1 MKNLNALALSISVL
15 GALATFL
22 ALGPLGG
29 VYLIWAAFVAW
40 GAFFAL
46 GADMTALKKVVICG
60 IFGAI
65 VAWLVAVTILTI
77 PMADALGLPLWA
89 AIVVGVGI
97 VVVVLAANI
106 PSLATIP
113 ATVFGFASSFAYLL
127 QTPDVLKLD
136 VLLSASLKNSLVV
149 ISFSLVAGA
158 VFGLISA
165 RWAAALTKKYHS
177 GRSFKRAV
185 LQRQSRDYFRLCCF

>member
-46 GADMTALKKVVICG
+46 GADMAALQKVIICG
-60 IFGAI
+60 IFGAL
-65 VAWLVAVTILTI
+65 VAWLVAVTILAI
-77 PMADALGLPLWA
+77 PMAGALGLPLWA

-97 VVVVLAANI
+97 VIVVLAANI
-106 PSLATIP
+106 TSLATIP

-149 ISFSLVAGA
+149 ISFSLVVGA
-158 VFGLISA
+158 VFGLLSA
-165 RWAAALTKKYHS
+165 RWAAALTKK
-177 GRSFKRAV
+177 
-185 LQRQSRDYFRLCCF
+185 

>member
-1 MKNLNALALSISVL
+1 MKNLNALAIGISVL

-46 GADMTALKKVVICG
+46 GADIAALRELVVCG
-60 IFGAI
+60 IFGAF
-65 VAWLVAVTILTI
+65 VAWLVAVVILSV
-77 PMADALGLPLWA
+77 PLAGPLGLPLWA
-89 AIVVGVGI
+89 AIAVGAG
-97 VVVVLAANI
+97 VVVVLAANV
-106 PSLATIP
+106 PALATIP

-149 ISFSLVAGA
+149 ISSSLVAGSL
-158 VFGLISA
+158 FGLLSA
-165 RWAAALTKKYHS
+165 RWGAAMTEK
-177 GRSFKRAV
+177 
-185 LQRQSRDYFRLCCF
+185 

>member
-1 MKNLNALALSISVL
+1 MKSLNALAISISVL

-29 VYLIWAAFVAW
+29 TYLIWAAFVAW

-46 GADMTALKKVVICG
+46 GADKGALQKLIVCG
-60 IFGAI
+60 IFGAL
-65 VAWLVAVTILTI
+65 VAWAVAVVILSI
-77 PMADALGLPLWA
+77 PLAATLGLPLWA
-89 AIVVGVGI
+89 ALAVGAGI

-136 VLLSASLKNSLVV
+136 VLLSVTLKNSLIVV
-149 ISFSLVAGA
+149 SVSLVVGA

-165 RWAAALTKKYHS
+165 QWAAAMTKK
-177 GRSFKRAV
+177 
-185 LQRQSRDYFRLCCF
+185 

>member
-29 VYLIWAAFVAW
+29 VFLIWAAFVAW

-46 GADMTALKKVVICG
+46 GADMTALQKVVICG
-60 IFGAI
+60 IFGAF
-65 VAWLVAVTILTI
+65 VAWLVAVTILAI
-77 PMADALGLPLWA
+77 PMAGALGLPLWA

-106 PSLATIP
+106 AALATIP
-113 ATVFGFASSFAYLL
+113 ATVFGFAASFAYLL

-149 ISFSLVAGA
+149 ISLSLVVGT
-158 VFGLISA
+158 VFGLLSA
-165 RWAAALTKKYHS
+165 RWAAALTKK
-177 GRSFKRAV
+177 
-185 LQRQSRDYFRLCCF
+185 

>member
-1 MKNLNALALSISVL
+1 MMKSLNALAISISVL

-29 VYLIWAAFVAW
+29 TYLIWAAFVAW

-46 GADMTALKKVVICG
+46 GADKAALQKLVVCG
-60 IFGAI
+60 IFGAL
-65 VAWLVAVTILTI
+65 VAWAAAVVILSI
-77 PMADALGLPLWA
+77 PLAASLGLPLWA
-89 AIVVGVGI
+89 ALAVGAGI

-106 PSLATIP
+106 PLLATIP

-136 VLLSASLKNSLVV
+136 VLLSATLKNSLIVV
-149 ISFSLVAGA
+149 SVSLVVGA

-165 RWAAALTKKYHS
+165 QWAAAMTKK
-177 GRSFKRAV
+177 
-185 LQRQSRDYFRLCCF
+185 